1 MSETYYVF
9 QRFSLFRAS
18 VLALLCP
25 FIIASLVF
33 ITNFNL
39 YGYGIPLHWL
49 LITLSPVVLLG
60 YKVSI
65 QSSENKV
72 IITRSLLTV
81 PLLKRLFLK
90 EDNARASWQPLQ
102 SKKGSFKLM
111 IGPVDS
117 GLTIDR

>member
-49 LITLSPVVLLG
+49 LITLSPAVLLG

-65 QSSENKV
+65 KSSGNAV
-72 IITRSLLTV
+72 IITRSFLAV
-81 PLLKRLFLK
+81 PLLKRFFLNDK
-90 EDNARASWQPLQ
+90 NARASWEPSQ
-102 SKKGSFKLM
+102 SKKRSFKLM
-111 IGPVDS
+111 IGPVDL